1 VGLFD
6 MFRKKGP
13 GPESGVRPAEAPKP
27 EAVKRKVASLLQKL
41 KGSRTVGTS
50 IFDRDGALDKI
61 VEIGPPA
68 VEHLIEALRT
78 DYDPIARWTSVEAL
92 GRIGDARAVDP
103 LIYRLANDSH
113 ADVRWHAA
121 DSLATLGD
129 PRAIPALTAA
139 LKDPDKWVRDFAK
152 ASLDKL
158 RAKTGPQ
165 A

>member
-1 VGLFD
+1 MGIFD
-6 MFRKKGP
+6 VFRKKDP
-13 GPESGVRPAEAPKP
+13 SSAANDRPAEAPKP
-27 EAVKRKVASLLQKL
+27 EAVKKKVASLLQKL
-41 KGSRTVGTS
+41 KNSRTVGTS
-50 IFDRDGALDKI
+50 IMDRDGALDKI

-68 VEHLIEALRT
+68 VEHLIEVLRT

-92 GRIGDARAVDP
+92 GRIGDERALEP
-103 LIYRLANDSH
+103 LIARLANDSH

-129 PRAIPALTAA
+129 VKAIPALTTA

>member
-1 VGLFD
+1 MGIFD
-6 MFRKKGP
+6 AFRKKEP
-13 GPESGVRPAEAPKP
+13 RPAATDRPADTPKP

-41 KGSRTVGTS
+41 KNSRTVGTS

-68 VEHLIEALRT
+68 VDHLIEALRT

-92 GRIGDARAVDP
+92 GRIGDSRAIDP
-103 LIYRLANDSH
+103 LISRLANDSH

-121 DSLATLGD
+121 DSLGTLGD
-129 PRAIPALTAA
+129 GRAVPALTAA
-139 LKDPDKWVRDFAK
+139 LKDSDSWVRDFAK
-152 ASLDKL
+152 ASLEKI
-158 RAKTGPQ
+158 RAKMGPQ

>member
-1 VGLFD
+1 MGIFD
-6 MFRKKGP
+6 VFRKKEP
-13 GPESGVRPAEAPKP
+13 SPAANDRPAAAPKP
-27 EAVKRKVASLLQKL
+27 EAIKKQVTSLLQKL
-41 KGSRTVGTS
+41 KNSRTVGTS
-50 IFDRDGALDKI
+50 IMDWDGALDKI

-68 VEHLIEALRT
+68 VDHLIEALRT

-92 GRIGDARAVDP
+92 GRIGDERAIEP
-103 LIYRLANDSH
+103 LIARLANDSH

-129 PRAIPALTAA
+129 VKAIPALTTA

-158 RAKTGPQ
+158 RAKTGPL